1 MEVQADAKPPFQSG
15 QGGFVNFK
23 QFRDYKS
30 RTAKKIPNQ
39 NLVYG
44 QSSRKSQGRSIYCV
58 QSPDFNDGKAEIRE

>member
-15 QGGFVNFK
+15 QGGGNFK

-44 QSSRKSQGRSIYCV
+44 QSSRKPQGRSIYCV
-58 QSPDFNDGKAEIRE
+58 QSPDFNGGKAEIRE